1 MKSKKFGTF
10 EGVFIPSIEA
20 ILGTVL
26 FLILPKQV
34 AETGL
39 IKMIIIILFA
49 HTVTIS
55 TAFSLADCA
64 TNLNKI
70 GAGGMYALV
79 RKSLGIALGGS
90 IGVQLF
96 LVQAASIA
104 FYATGFA
111 EPLQPII
118 ASSTNFAFFVSA
130 FPDPKIQ
137 QQMIALFIYIV
148 FFVIVFIGADF
159 TIKLQKGILVILFM
173 SILSIFLSPL
183 FPSTAS
189 VFTGSFNLLGTEASS
204 GSGNTGIIVLVLVF
218 TTFFPAVTG
227 IGAGVGMS
235 GDLKTPQKSI
245 VTGTFR
251 AIFVGLIVYLIAAV
265 IFSLIEP
272 QLLIDSSLVIVM
284 GFARGSIP
292 AIIVFIGILVATSS
306 SGLSYFMTGPR
317 TLFALMDDNLLPSKL
332 GFLKND
338 VIKGGSEPRI
348 AIILTGIL
356 GAGVIFSGGT
366 ETISAIVGIAFL
378 AVYGWIN
385 LAAFLERVSRNP
397 SFRPSSKGHWIISLY
412 GFLICSIVIVIFSPP
427 VSIFIGLA
435 IGLFQVV
442 IFLLILKYKSKNK
455 VEGVWWGVIF
465 SLAAFLTSKLR
476 LIVQGTKN
484 WRPVVKVFA
493 FGTNKNGVNNA
504 VLKIGEMIASYQG
517 LVTSHVITTADDDLT
532 KEVERGL
539 EGPVHR
545 IRVNNNAELTM
556 SVNSI
561 IQAGDFSNIDT
572 NSILLQYD
580 SKINWESVI
589 DQVVNVSKLNLMLY
603 KDNPYYSWKSARNI
617 YTDYNI
623 DVWWRGTDNGNLSAL
638 IAYVI
643 HRSNLA
649 GKIKTNVRIIRKI
662 DGDDQMTSAKRDLE
676 TLMSKA
682 RLTGS
687 QLILPRDNRDIMDT
701 IKEVSKDAN
710 LIMIGLPDSKNDKKD
725 KRTIFQN
732 LLYSFDKQ
740 IEAFDSLP
748 PILFIKA
755 SHTINLIE
763 E

>member
-34 AETGL
+34 AESGL

-90 IGVQLF
+90 IGIQLY
-96 LVQAASIA
+96 LAQAASIA
-104 FYATGFA
+104 FYSTGFA

-118 ASSTNFAFFVSA
+118 AGNANFSWFVEA
-130 FPDPKIQ
+130 FPTAQSQ
-137 QQMIALFIYIV
+137 QQMIALTIYIL
-148 FFVIVFIGADF
+148 FFIVVFIGADF
-159 TIKLQKGILVILFM
+159 TIKLQKGILVILFL
-173 SILSIFLSPL
+173 SILSIFLSPVL
-183 FPSTAS
+183 GGSSTI
-189 VFTGSFNLLGTEASS
+189 FTGQINLF
-204 GSGNTGIIVLVLVF
+204 GSGGSGIIVMVLVF

-265 IFSLIEP
+265 VFSLMDPE
-272 QLLIDSSLVIVM
+272 LLKTQSLTMVM
-284 GFARGSIP
+284 GFAQGSIP

-317 TLFALMDDNLLPSKL
+317 TLFAIMDDNLLPKSWS
-332 GFLKND
+332 FLKND
-338 VIKGGSEPRI
+338 IVKDGHEPRI
-348 AIILTGIL
+348 AIILTGLL
-356 GAGVIFSGGT
+356 GAGVIFCGGT

-397 SFRPSSKGHWIISLY
+397 SFRPASKGHWLISLY
-412 GFLICSIVIVIFSPP
+412 GFVICSVVMIIFNPP
-427 VSIFIGLA
+427 VSIFIGLGVTA
-435 IGLFQVV
+435 FQII

-455 VEGVWWGVIF
+455 IEGVWWGVFF
-465 SLAAFLTSKLR
+465 SLAGFLIGKLR
-476 LIVQGTKN
+476 NIVQGTKN

-493 FGTNKNGVNNA
+493 FGSGKDGVNNS
-504 VLKIGEMIASYQG
+504 VLRIGEMIASYQG
-517 LVTSHVITTADDDLT
+517 LVTSHVITTKDDDDIQEM
-532 KEVERGL
+532 KRGL
-539 EGPVHR
+539 EEPVHR
-545 IRVNNNAELTM
+545 VVINNKSDFTVAVKN
-556 SVNSI
+556 I
-561 IQAGDFSNIDT
+561 IQAGDYTNIDT
-572 NSILLQYD
+572 NSVLLQYD
-580 SKINWESVI
+580 NRIDWESVI
-589 DQVVNVSKLNLMLY
+589 DQVVNISKMNLMLY
-603 KDNPYYSWKSARNI
+603 KDNPYFSWKSARNI

-638 IAYVI
+638 ISYII

-662 DGDDQMTSAKRDLE
+662 DGDDQMASAKKDLD
-676 TLMSKA
+676 TLIRKA

-687 QLILPRDNRDIMDT
+687 PLILPRDNRDILDT
-701 IKEVSKDAN
+701 IRDVSKDAN
-710 LIMIGLPDSKNDKKD
+710 LIMIGLPDSKRETKES
-725 KRTIFQN
+725 RSIFQN
-732 LLYSFDKQ
+732 MLYSFEKQ
-740 IEAFDSLP
+740 VDAFDSLP
-748 PILFIKA
+748 PVLFVKA
-755 SHTINLIE
+755 SHMINLIE

>member
-1 MKSKKFGTF
+1 MRSKKFGTF

-26 FLILPKQV
+26 FLILPRQV
-34 AETGL
+34 AESGL

-90 IGVQLF
+90 IGIQLY
-96 LVQAASIA
+96 LAQAASIA
-104 FYATGFA
+104 FYSTGFA

-118 ASSTNFAFFVSA
+118 ASSSFFVPFVQA
-130 FPDPKIQ
+130 FPDPQSQ
-137 QQMIALFIYIV
+137 QQMIALAIYLV
-148 FFVIVFIGADF
+148 FFIIVFIGANF
-159 TIKLQKGILVILFM
+159 TIKLQKGILVILFL

-183 FPSTAS
+183 LGTSTG
-189 VFTGSFNLLGTEASS
+189 VFTGKVNLFGFGGSS
-204 GSGNTGIIVLVLVF
+204 GSGFIVMVLVF

-245 VTGTFR
+245 VTGTFK
-251 AIFVGLIVYLIAAV
+251 AIFVGLIVYLVSAV
-265 IFSLIEP
+265 VFSLMDPEM
-272 QLLIDSSLVIVM
+272 LKNKSLTTVM
-284 GFARGSIP
+284 GFAKGSFP

-317 TLFALMDDNLLPSKL
+317 TLFAIMDDKLLPKSWS
-332 GFLKND
+332 FLKND
-338 VIKGGSEPRI
+338 IVKNGEEPRI

-378 AVYGWIN
+378 AVYSWIN

-397 SFRPSSKGHWIISLY
+397 SFRPASNGHWLISLY
-412 GFLICSIVIVIFSPP
+412 GFIVCSIVMVIFNPP
-427 VSIFIGLA
+427 VSIFIGLG
-435 IGLFQVV
+435 IGIFQIIV
-442 IFLLILKYKSKNK
+442 FLLMLKYKSKNK

-465 SLAAFLTSKLR
+465 SLAGFLTGKLR
-476 LIVQGTKN
+476 VIVQGTKN

-493 FGTNKNGVNNA
+493 FSNGKDGANNS
-504 VLKIGEMIASYQG
+504 VLRIGEMIASYQG
-517 LVTSHVITTADDDLT
+517 LVTSHVITTKDDNAI
-532 KEVERGL
+532 KEMKRGL
-539 EGPVHR
+539 EEPVHR
-545 IRVNNNAELTM
+545 VIINNRSDLTM
-556 SVNSI
+556 AVRSI
-561 IQAGDFSNIDT
+561 IQSGDYSNIKT

-580 SKINWESVI
+580 NRIDWESII
-589 DQVVNVSKLNLMLY
+589 DQVVNVSKMNLMLY
-603 KDNPYYSWKSARNI
+603 KDNPYFSWKSARNI

-623 DVWWRGTDNGNLSAL
+623 DVWWRGTANGNLSAL
-638 IAYVI
+638 ISYI
-643 HRSNLA
+643 IYRSNLV
-649 GKIKTNVRIIRKI
+649 GKVKTNVRIIRKI
-662 DGDDQMTSAKRDLE
+662 DGDDQMAIAKKELE
-676 TLMSKA
+676 TLISKA

-687 QLILPRDNRDIMDT
+687 PLILPRDSRDIMET
-701 IKEVSKDAN
+701 IRDVSRNAN
-710 LIMIGLPDSKNDKKD
+710 LIMIGLPDSKREVKDKKSV
-725 KRTIFQN
+725 FQN
-732 LLYSFDKQ
+732 IMYSFEKQ
-740 IEAFDSLP
+740 VDAFDSFP
-748 PILFIKA
+748 PVLFVKA
-755 SHTINLIE
+755 SHMINLLE

>member
-26 FLILPKQV
+26 FLILPGQV
-34 AETGL
+34 AQTGL
-39 IKMIIIILFA
+39 VKMVFIILFA
-49 HTVTIS
+49 HTVTLS

-90 IGVQLF
+90 IGIQLY
-96 LVQAASIA
+96 LAQAASIA
-104 FYATGFA
+104 FYSTGFA

-118 ASSTNFAFFVSA
+118 ASSSTFSFFVAA
-130 FPDPKIQ
+130 FPEPQAQ
-137 QQMIALFIYIV
+137 QQIIALFIYLV
-148 FFVIVFIGADF
+148 FFIIVFIGADF
-159 TIKLQKGILVILFM
+159 TIKLQKGILVILFLSVL
-173 SILSIFLSPL
+173 SILLSPVFGVSSSIFSGEVNL
-183 FPSTAS
+183 FG
-189 VFTGSFNLLGTEASS
+189 TG
-204 GSGNTGIIVLVLVF
+204 GSGLIVLVLVF

-245 VTGTFR
+245 VSGTFK
-251 AIFVGLIVYLIAAV
+251 AIFVGLVVYLLSALV
-265 IFSLIEP
+265 FSFMDPE
-272 QLLIDSSLVIVM
+272 LLSSRSLTMVM
-284 GFARGSIP
+284 GFENGAIP

-317 TLFALMDDNLLPSKL
+317 TLFAIMDDNLLPKKID
-332 GFLKND
+332 FLKKD
-338 VIKGGSEPRI
+338 IFKGGHEPRI
-348 AIILTGIL
+348 AVILTAVL

-397 SFRPSSKGHWIISLY
+397 SFRPASNGHWLISLY
-412 GFLICSIVIVIFSPP
+412 GFIICSIVIIIFSPP
-427 VSIFIGLA
+427 KSIFIGLS
-435 IGLFQVV
+435 IGFFQIL

-465 SLAAFLTSKLR
+465 SLTTFLTSKLR

-493 FGTNKNGVNNA
+493 FDNKNGFNNS
-504 VLKIGEMIASYQG
+504 VLKIGEMITGYQG
-517 LVTSHVITTADDDLT
+517 LVTSHLITTNGDEVIQDEVRGLDEPVHTISVSAKSDLT
-532 KEVERGL
+532 M
-539 EGPVHR
+539 
-545 IRVNNNAELTM
+545 A
-556 SVNSI
+556 VNSI
-561 IQAGDFSNIDT
+561 IQSGDYSNIKT
-572 NSILLQYD
+572 NGVLLQYD
-580 SKINWESVI
+580 SSVDWEKII
-589 DQVVNVSKLNLMLY
+589 DQVVNVSSLNLMLY
-603 KDNPYYSWKSARNI
+603 KDNPYYSWKSSKNI

-638 IAYVI
+638 ISYVI
-643 HRSNLA
+643 YRSNLA
-649 GKIKTNVRIIRKI
+649 AKVKTNVRIIRKV
-662 DGDDQMTSAKRDLE
+662 DTGDQTESAEAELE
-676 TLMSKA
+676 NLISKA
-682 RLTGS
+682 RLPGTPLVLPS
-687 QLILPRDNRDIMDT
+687 DDKDILESIR
-701 IKEVSKDAN
+701 EVSKDAN
-710 LIMIGLPDSKNDKKD
+710 LIMIGLPDSKKENKEKGSLF
-725 KRTIFQN
+725 RN
-732 LLYSFDKQ
+732 LGYKFEKQ
-740 IEAFDSLP
+740 VEAFESLP
-748 PILFIKA
+748 PVLFVKA
-755 SHTINLIE
+755 SRRVNLIE

>member
-1 MKSKKFGTF
+1 MKKKKFGTF

-55 TAFSLADCA
+55 TAFSLSDCA

-90 IGVQLF
+90 IGIQLY
-96 LVQAASIA
+96 LAQAASIA
-104 FYATGFA
+104 FYSTGFA

-118 ASSTNFAFFVSA
+118 ASSPYFSFFIQM
-130 FPDPKIQ
+130 FPDAQRQ
-137 QQMIALFIYIV
+137 QQIIALAIYIV
-148 FFVIVFIGADF
+148 FFVIVFIVADF

-173 SILSIFLSPL
+173 SVISILISPIFGVS
-183 FPSTAS
+183 SS
-189 VFTGSFNLLGTEASS
+189 VFTGSINFLGTG
-204 GSGNTGIIVLVLVF
+204 GSGLIVLVLVF

-245 VTGTFR
+245 VTGTFS
-251 AIFVGLIVYLIAAV
+251 AIFIGLIVYLLSAFT
-265 IFSLIEP
+265 FSLMDP
-272 QLLIDSSLVIVM
+272 DLLINNPLTTVLGIES
-284 GFARGSIP
+284 GSIT
-292 AIIVFIGILVATSS
+292 AVLVFIGILVATSS

-317 TLFALMDDNLLPSKL
+317 TLFAIMDDNLLPKKMN
-332 GFLKND
+332 FLKKD
-338 VIKGGSEPRI
+338 IFKGGSEPRI
-348 AIILTGIL
+348 AVILTGLL

-397 SFRPSSKGHWIISLY
+397 SFRPASKGHWLISLY
-412 GFLICSIVIVIFSPP
+412 GFLVCSIVMIIFNPP
-427 VSIFIGLA
+427 VSIFIGLG
-435 IGLFQVV
+435 IGFFQ
-442 IFLLILKYKSKNK
+442 IILFLLILKYKSKNK

-465 SLAAFLTSKLR
+465 SLAGFLTSKLR
-476 LIVQGTKN
+476 RIVQGSKN

-493 FGTNKNGVNNA
+493 FGGNNDDVNNA
-504 VLKIGEMIASYQG
+504 VLRIGEMIASYQG
-517 LVTSHVITTADDDLT
+517 LVTSHLITTSSNDVL
-532 KEVERGL
+532 KEVRRGL
-539 EGPVHR
+539 EEPVHR
-545 IRVNNNAELTM
+545 VLVNNKSELTM
-556 SVNSI
+556 AVNSI
-561 IQAGDFSNIDT
+561 IQSGDYSNIST
-572 NSILLQYD
+572 NSVLLQYD
-580 SKINWESVI
+580 NKINWESVI
-589 DQVVNVSKLNLMLY
+589 DQVVNKSQMNLMLY
-603 KDNPYYSWKSARNI
+603 KDNPYFSWKSARNV

-623 DVWWRGTDNGNLSAL
+623 DVWWRGTANGNLSAL
-638 IAYVI
+638 ISYII

-662 DGDDQMTSAKRDLE
+662 DGDDQMSQAKIDLV
-676 TLMSKA
+676 TLITKA

-687 QLILPRDNRDIMDT
+687 PLILPRDNRDILET
-701 IKEVSKDAN
+701 IRDVSKDAN
-710 LIMIGLPDSKNDKKD
+710 LIMIGLPDSKKETME
-725 KRTIFQN
+725 KRNIFQN
-732 LLYSFDKQ
+732 MLYSFEKQ
-740 IEAFDSLP
+740 VDAFDSLP
-748 PILFIKA
+748 PVLFVKA
-755 SHTINLIE
+755 SHQINLLE

>member
-1 MKSKKFGTF
+1 MIKKKFGTF

-79 RKSLGIALGGS
+79 RKSLGMALGGS
-90 IGVQLF
+90 IGVQLY
-96 LVQAASIA
+96 LAQAASIA
-104 FYATGFA
+104 FYSTGFA

-118 ASSTNFAFFVSA
+118 ASSRFFSPFVQM
-130 FPDPKIQ
+130 FPDPNSQ
-137 QQMIALFIYIV
+137 QQIIALAIYLV

-159 TIKLQKGILVILFM
+159 TIKLQKGILVILFL
-173 SILSIFLSPL
+173 SIFSIFLSPI
-183 FPSTAS
+183 FNVSSS
-189 VFTGSFNLLGTEASS
+189 VFTGGFNLFGT
-204 GSGNTGIIVLVLVF
+204 GGTGLIVMVMVF

-251 AIFVGLIVYLIAAV
+251 AIFVGLLVYLIAAV
-265 IFSLIEP
+265 IFSLMDP
-272 QLLIDSSLVIVM
+272 QLLITQSLTTVL
-284 GFARGSIP
+284 GLSRGSVP
-292 AIIVFIGILVATSS
+292 AIIIFIGILVATSS

-317 TLFALMDDNLLPSKL
+317 TLFALLDDNLLPKKMS
-332 GFLKND
+332 FLKND
-338 VIKGGSEPRI
+338 IFKGGTEPRF
-348 AIILTGIL
+348 AIILTGLL
-356 GAGVIFSGGT
+356 GACVIFSGGI
-366 ETISAIVGIAFL
+366 ETISVIVGIAFL

-385 LAAFLERVSRNP
+385 LAAFLERISRNP
-397 SFRPSSKGHWIISLY
+397 SFRPASNGHWLISLY
-412 GFLICSIVIVIFSPP
+412 GFIICSVVMVIFNPP
-427 VSIFIGLA
+427 VSIFIGLG
-435 IGLFQVV
+435 IGFIQII

-465 SLAAFLTSKLR
+465 SIAGFLTSKLR

-493 FGTNKNGVNNA
+493 FGSNKEGVNNA
-504 VLKIGEMIASYQG
+504 VLRIGEMIASYQG
-517 LVTSHVITTADDDLT
+517 LVTSHVITTKDDDVVREM
-532 KEVERGL
+532 KRGL
-539 EGPVHR
+539 EEPIHR
-545 IRVNNNAELTM
+545 VLVNNKSELTM
-556 SVNSI
+556 AVKSI
-561 IQAGDFSNIDT
+561 IQSGDYTNIGT

-580 SKINWESVI
+580 NKLDWESII
-589 DQVVNVSKLNLMLY
+589 DQVVNVSKMNLMLY
-603 KDNPYYSWKSARNI
+603 KDNPYFSWKSARNI

-623 DVWWRGTDNGNLSAL
+623 DVWWRGTANGNLSAL
-638 IAYVI
+638 ISYII

-649 GKIKTNVRIIRKI
+649 GKVKTNVRIIRKI
-662 DGDDQMTSAKRDLE
+662 DGEDQMSGAKKELE
-676 TLMSKA
+676 TLISKA

-687 QLILPRDNRDIMDT
+687 PLILPRDNRDILET
-701 IKEVSKDAN
+701 IRDVSRDAN
-710 LIMIGLPDSKNDKKD
+710 LIMIGLPDSKREAMD
-725 KRTIFQN
+725 KRNLFQN
-732 LLYSFDKQ
+732 MLYSFDKQ
-740 IEAFDSLP
+740 VDAFNSLP
-748 PILFIKA
+748 PILFVKA
-755 SHTINLIE
+755 SHEINLLE